1 MIKSLNLSMNGLSTN
16 GALAVGD
23 MLKQNESLT
32 YLNISYN
39 RIFDQG
45 CAYLAKGLERNE
57 NLHHLIVNWRA
68 TLLHLTSHDLHEAC
82 MFQLHNN
89 PITASGCLTLLTSL
103 QKNVNTAIWKLDMHV
118 SWSCF
123 NSYMYCTIPQINF
136 FIRRFLWLRNAWK
149 FPTRS
154 ATNMATSSYV
164 TQASSTRKSTS
175 VSTT

>member
-68 TLLHLTSHDLHEAC
+68 TLLQLTSQNLHEAC

-136 FIRRFLWLRNAWK
+136 LSDDFCGREMRGNFQRDQLQTWRLRVTSCRRRRLGSQR
-149 FPTRS
+149 
-154 ATNMATSSYV
+154 
-164 TQASSTRKSTS
+164 Q
-175 VSTT
+175 